1 MTTASPASQ
10 RVRTTFTKACQNLIE
25 DITLFDF
32 YLANLV
38 GKQGLGE
45 AVIQKSKKASHRTE
59 EEKQIGIL

>member
-1 MTTASPASQ
+1 
-10 RVRTTFTKACQNLIE
+10 VRTTFTKACQNLIE